1 MELRALD
8 EGRMPSRP
16 VIIKKYENRRLY
28 DTSNSRY
35 VNLDDIA
42 QMVREG
48 IEVQVLDAAT
58 GEDLTRLVL
67 TQIVVEG
74 AKAPNSAF
82 PLDMLRQM
90 IVASGQ
96 VSREGLLGYMKAMVD
111 MYQNTYRVFTPGLSP
126 FDFKGPLESDPPPEE
141 GPLKGNRASSGASPG
156 SEPSVEELRRR
167 VEELERLIPKTTATR
182 ATPKRKRTSR
192 PKR

>member
-1 MELRALD
+1 VEL
-8 EGRMPSRP
+8 ESYPESPMPARP

-35 VNLDDIA
+35 VNLEDIA

-48 IEVQVLDAAT
+48 TEVQVLDAAT

-67 TQIVVEG
+67 SQIVVES

-111 MYQNTYRVFTPGLSP
+111 MYQNTYRAFAPGLSP
-126 FDFKGPLESDPPPEE
+126 FDFVQPKSGPETAETPPPD
-141 GPLKGNRASSGASPG
+141 GSAAPPPPGAQ
-156 SEPSVEELRRR
+156 PSVEELRRR
-167 VEELERLIPKTTATR
+167 VEELERLIPKSTSAR
-182 ATPKRKRTSR
+182 PAAKRKRTAR
-192 PKR
+192 

>member
-1 MELRALD
+1 VELGAID

-58 GEDLTRLVL
+58 GEDLTRFVL

-111 MYQNTYRVFTPGLSP
+111 MYQNTYRVFTPGISP
-126 FDFKGPLESDPPPEE
+126 FDFTQPMRPDSPSGE
-141 GPLKGNRASSGASPG
+141 GPPRDNQAPSRPASAA
-156 SEPSVEELRRR
+156 EPSVEELRRR
-167 VEELERLIPKTTATR
+167 VEELERLIPKTTGTR
-182 ATPKRKRTSR
+182 ATAKRKRPSR

>member
-1 MELRALD
+1 
-8 EGRMPSRP
+8 MPARP

-35 VNLDDIA
+35 VNLEDIA
-42 QMVREG
+42 QIVREG
-48 IEVQVLDAAT
+48 TEVRVVDAAT
-58 GEDLTRLVL
+58 GEDLTRFVL
-67 TQIVVEG
+67 TQIVVES

-111 MYQNTYRVFTPGLSP
+111 MYQNTYRAFAPGLSP
-126 FDFKGPLESDPPPEE
+126 FDFVQPKPGPGADEAPPPD
-141 GPLKGNRASSGASPG
+141 GSAAPPGAQ
-156 SEPSVEELRRR
+156 PSVEELRRR
-167 VEELERLIPKTTATR
+167 VEELERLIPKSTAAR
-182 ATPKRKRTSR
+182 PAAKRKRTAR
-192 PKR
+192 AKR

>member
-1 MELRALD
+1 
-8 EGRMPSRP
+8 MPARP

-35 VNLDDIA
+35 VNLEDIA

-48 IEVQVLDAAT
+48 TEVQVVDAAT
-58 GEDLTRLVL
+58 GEDLTRFVL
-67 TQIVVEG
+67 TQIVVES

-90 IVASGQ
+90 VVASGQ

-111 MYQNTYRVFTPGLSP
+111 MYQNTYRAFAPGLSP
-126 FDFKGPLESDPPPEE
+126 FDLVQPRPQPAGTEPPPMND
-141 GPLKGNRASSGASPG
+141 GNPPPPSAAQ
-156 SEPSVEELRRR
+156 PSVEELRRR
-167 VEELERLIPKTTATR
+167 VEELERLIPKSAAAR
-182 ATPKRKRTSR
+182 PAAKRKRTTR
-192 PKR
+192 AKR